1 MSLFTSPT
9 DAHTEEQAYAK
20 RWWTLAVL
28 CLSLLI
34 VFGGNST
41 LNVALPTLARDL
53 GATESQLQ
61 WVVASYSLVFAG
73 LLFTSGA
80 LGDRYGRKGAL
91 QCGLATFFLASLL
104 ASQASDITQIIA
116 CRAVMGVGAAFIMP
130 ATLSIL
136 VNVFPPGERAKA
148 IAIWATTTGVAGSI
162 GPVITGYVLTHFWFG
177 SAFLVYLP
185 VIALAFVGGWFFV
198 PKSRDPDESR
208 IDPIG
213 ALLSIVGVSALVF
226 GFIQAPS
233 DGWGAPVTLAAFAVA
248 AVVLTV
254 FVFWELHTDEPML
267 DMHYFRNPAFSVGS
281 GAMMLVF
288 MAMYGVML
296 LMTQYFQLVLGF
308 SPLDTA
314 LRLLPIAMIML
325 IVTPF
330 TPRIV
335 NRFGGNRSVAF
346 GMLLVA
352 LGFALFTR
360 LGLDTPFWY
369 AWLALAPLM
378 TGVSL
383 SMAPMTASIMS
394 AVPESRAGAGS
405 AMNDATREFGAALG
419 IAVLGSIAASQYT
432 SKLHDAVRVLPASAR
447 EAAGSSLA
455 GALERGPSP
464 AGCRRRRVRHRRPD
478 RVRRRHSPRGDVR
491 RRAGDRGV
499 DPHAPVPP
507 PHGLAHRRH
516 ALRRSRRSR
525 TRPSS
530 ASAAPCRC
538 SPTIPT
544 PRTARVRSSP

>member
-1 MSLFTSPT
+1 
-9 DAHTEEQAYAK
+9 
-20 RWWTLAVL
+20 
-28 CLSLLI
+28 
-34 VFGGNST
+34 
-41 LNVALPTLARDL
+41 
-53 GATESQLQ
+53 
-61 WVVASYSLVFAG
+61 
-73 LLFTSGA
+73 
-80 LGDRYGRKGAL
+80 
-91 QCGLATFFLASLL
+91 
-104 ASQASDITQIIA
+104 
-116 CRAVMGVGAAFIMP
+116 
-130 ATLSIL
+130 
-136 VNVFPPGERAKA
+136 
-148 IAIWATTTGVAGSI
+148 
-162 GPVITGYVLTHFWFG
+162 
-177 SAFLVYLP
+177 
-185 VIALAFVGGWFFV
+185 
-198 PKSRDPDESR
+198 
-208 IDPIG
+208 
-213 ALLSIVGVSALVF
+213 VF

-233 DGWGAPVTLAAFAVA
+233 EGWGAPATLAAFAVA
-248 AVVLTV
+248 AVVLTA

-314 LRLLPIAMIML
+314 IRLLPIAMIML

-432 SKLHDAVRVLPASAR
+432 NKLHDAVRVLPASAR

-455 GALERGPSP
+455 GALNAANHLPGAAADAFATVARTAFVDGVHLAAMFGVVLAIAASILT
-464 AGCRRRRVRHRRPD
+464 RRFL
-478 RVRRRHSPRGDVR
+478 PRTVSHTGAMR
-491 RRAGDRGV
+491 SGRAALENAAEFGIGGAMPVFAD
-499 DPHAPVPP
+499 DPHAED
-507 PHGLAHRRH
+507 
-516 ALRRSRRSR
+516 
-525 TRPSS
+525 
-530 ASAAPCRC
+530 
-538 SPTIPT
+538 
-544 PRTARVRSSP
+544 ARVRSSP